1 LNLLDENF
9 PEDQLPLLKQWRVR
23 IRRIGTDVARLGSK
37 DADIIPALHR
47 TGGITF
53 FTQDGD
59 FFDPALCHPA
69 YCLVWL
75 DVRADD
81 AAWFLRRFLKH
92 ERFNTVAKRMGLVV
106 RVHHDAVCFWQRAT
120 DSLQSALWPPD

>member
-9 PEDQLPLLKQWRVR
+9 PEDQLPLLKHWRIH
-23 IRRIGTDVARLGSK
+23 IRRIGTDIARLGAK
-37 DADIIPALHR
+37 DTDIIPVLHR
-47 TGGITF
+47 VGSVTF
-53 FTQDGD
+53 FTQDKD

-81 AAWFLRRFLKH
+81 TAWYLQRFLKH
-92 ERFNTVAKRMGLVV
+92 ERFNTVAKRMGFVA
-106 RVHHDAVCFWQRAT
+106 RAHADGIHFWQRTRGVLRSTA
-120 DSLQSALWPPD
+120 WPVD